1 MMNCPYCKQELWSGY
16 IHNSGQPVQW
26 IPNGTK
32 PSIWRGGL
40 AKRSVPLSDYSFFR
54 ESKAN
59 AYYCPSCKVV
69 IIPAE

>member
-1 MMNCPYCKQELWSGY
+1 MNCPYCKNELLGGY
-16 IHNSGQPVQW
+16 IHNQTQPVQW
-26 IPNGTK
+26 IPNDAK

-40 AKRSVPLSDYSFFR
+40 AERSVQIGKYSIWR